1 MLFEGFLHPA
11 LVWGTCLAAVP
22 LLIHLFN
29 RQRHK
34 PLAWA
39 AMQFVLAAYR
49 KTRRRAQLENLL
61 LLLLRMAAVLF
72 LALAVARPFLSKES
86 PLASLTESRRDLVL
100 VLDLS
105 ASTGYRENVK
115 SVHEAMLERAR
126 ALLSSL
132 DGARG
137 DRARLIAAAARP
149 RLLPSRD
156 PAEALSLLATL
167 GPPADEGLDLASA
180 LAEVESLALEDAKGT
195 GTSALEVRLLTD
207 LQKRSFAATSPPP
220 LPTETPTGAP
230 EPNATEPLGDVLDR
244 LDRLGIS
251 VLVEDLGPSDLVPPN
266 LTIEELAP
274 TAELFGAGVPA
285 EISVRVKNNGA
296 QGRGLVR
303 VALDVD
309 GVRLPSQTVDLNARS
324 AVEVQFPVLF
334 KEAGSRVV
342 TASLEGDRL
351 AVDDARSTIVEV
363 PAPLHVLLVNGDPH
377 PEVEK
382 DEVGY
387 LRTILEPLD
396 DGSLP
401 GSEKNYVPFT
411 TSIATVS
418 AFGQEMDLTDF
429 DEIVLANVP
438 SLQKSTVDRLEERV
452 AAGAALIFTLGDHLS
467 DASAMEA
474 ANARLWRADGSGL
487 LPARLVRKIEVPSR
501 RTAYFRCVAFQEDHP
516 ALRFFAD
523 ERWKP
528 YFTEIPIYAFV
539 ASEPNDGSRVLATLD
554 DPDEYPL
561 LLEREYGNGRVVL
574 WTTSIDRGWNRFP
587 ESPST
592 FVPLLHEL
600 LRYAGRGRV
609 PNHNVAIGESP
620 VLEVEAF
627 PRHPFLVRPDGSRT
641 PLDGEPLQISESLF
655 RLPPLPSFD
664 RFGVWR
670 VEWDEGSTA
679 FAACIDP
686 EEGDLERISAA
697 DLEARHTVFALPRST
712 SDDEDERGDPERGE
726 LWRWFAALSLAAL
739 IGETLWSAWIAR
751 GRRAA

>member
-126 ALLSSL
+126 ALLLTL

-167 GPPADEGLDLASA
+167 GPPADESLDLASA
-180 LAEVESLALEDAKGT
+180 LAEIEALAQEDAKGS
-195 GTSALEVRLLTD
+195 GASALEVRLLTD
-207 LQKRSFAATSPPP
+207 LQKRSFVPTTPLDIPPGTPAAT
-220 LPTETPTGAP
+220 EA
-230 EPNATEPLGDVLDR
+230 LGDVLDR

-251 VLVEDLGPSDLVPPN
+251 VLVEDLGPSDLAPPN
-266 LTIEELAP
+266 LTIEEVGP
-274 TAELFGAGVPA
+274 TTELFGAGVPA

-309 GVRLPSQTVDLNARS
+309 GLRLPSQTVDISARS
-324 AVEVQFPVLF
+324 TVEVQFPVLF

-342 TASLEGDRL
+342 TAALEGDRL
-351 AVDDARSTIVEV
+351 AVDDSRATIVEV

-377 PEVEK
+377 PEIEK

-411 TSIATVS
+411 TSIATIS
-418 AFGQEMDLTDF
+418 AFAEMDLADF
-429 DEIVLANVP
+429 DVIVLANVP

-452 AAGAALIFTLGDHLS
+452 AAGAALIFTLGDHFS
-467 DASAMEA
+467 DSSAMEA

-501 RTAYFRCVAFQEDHP
+501 RTAYFRCVAFQDDHP

-523 ERWKP
+523 ERWRP
-528 YFTEIPIYAFV
+528 YLTEIPIYAFV
-539 ASEPNDGSRVLATLD
+539 ASEANEGSRVLATLD
-554 DPDEYPL
+554 DPSRYPL
-561 LLEREYGNGRVVL
+561 LLEREYGNGRVCL

-609 PNHNVAIGESP
+609 PNHNVAIGDSP
-620 VLEVEAF
+620 VLEVDAF
-627 PRHPFLVRPDGSRT
+627 PRHPLLVRPDGTRT
-641 PLDGEPLQISESLF
+641 PLDGEPVQNSESLF
-655 RLPPLPSFD
+655 RFPPLPSFD
-664 RFGVWR
+664 RIGVWR

-686 EEGDLERISAA
+686 EEGDLERLSAA
-697 DLEARHTVFALPRST
+697 DLEARHPVFALPRSAPGD
-712 SDDEDERGDPERGE
+712 DDEHEDPERGE

-751 GRRAA
+751 GRRAT